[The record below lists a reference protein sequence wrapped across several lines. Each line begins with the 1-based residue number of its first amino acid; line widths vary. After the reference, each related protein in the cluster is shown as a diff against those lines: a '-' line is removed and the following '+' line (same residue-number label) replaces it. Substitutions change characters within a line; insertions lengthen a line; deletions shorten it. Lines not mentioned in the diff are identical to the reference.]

1 MTRIVKP
8 TTFSQRLRR
17 SREQAGMT
25 QAELARS
32 VGYKDRNAVWQWE
45 HDKQMPPLSTFPLLA
60 EALGVDKCWLA
71 FGEQC
76 QGGFKGLAMG
86 EEK

>member
-1 MTRIVKP
+1 MSRIVKAD
-8 TTFSQRLRR
+8 TFGVRLKQ

-45 HDKQMPPLSTFPLLA
+45 HDNQMPPLSTFPLLA
-60 EALGVDKCWLA
+60 EALGVDMCWLA
-71 FGEQC
+71 FGEQR
-76 QGGFKGLAMG
+76 QGGLKGLATG